1 MEEKQGEVS
10 SNSEVM
16 TEIPLEDL
24 SPVKTDAKRESVESN
39 NVKSKDAE
47 VAATPEKK
55 VQTISNFET
64 MAHLLKGNIGTG
76 IFSLPSAFKNS
87 GLWVGFGMFPF
98 IAIVCVHCM
107 QMLVNA
113 AAVMKKRD
121 PKFSLSY
128 AGTAE
133 MACLTGA
140 PQFKKYARAFSI
152 TVNVFI
158 CLKHFG
164 ACVVYLVFTST
175 NLQAVIEEYTEIRW
189 DVRIYMCIL
198 AIPLIFLN
206 WIRNLKLLAP
216 VSMVANVLQMSS
228 IVVVFYYIFRDPLP
242 PVSSVPAFGSWGGV
256 PLFFGTA
263 IFSLETIT
271 LVLPLQKD
279 MRRPWDFKGWT
290 GILNTGMSIVTC
302 IYIAMGFFGYL
313 RYGENIEGSITLNLP
328 PDEVLAQVVK
338 ILLVIAICGNY
349 AVQFYVP
356 IPIMWPGLTKHAAR
370 IIKNDLAA
378 EYMFRTF
385 MVLVTLLLAA
395 AIPKIDLVVSLV
407 GAVTGTFLAL
417 ILPPIL
423 EYVTLAPNISKQML
437 TKDIVILIFGIIGF
451 ITGTYSTILAI
462 VNSAQEA

>member
-1 MEEKQGEVS
+1 MGDKNEGDVS
-10 SNSEVM
+10 SNSEGV
-16 TEIPLEDL
+16 TEIPLQDV
-24 SPVKTDAKRESVESN
+24 VKIDDKRNSIKSESA
-39 NVKSKDAE
+39 NVKDAE
-47 VAATPEKK
+47 IAVTTDKK
-55 VQTISNFET
+55 IPQTISNFET

-76 IFSLPSAFKNS
+76 IFSLPSAFLNA
-87 GLWVGFGMFPF
+87 GLWVGFGMFPI
-98 IAIVCVHCM
+98 IAI
-107 QMLVNA
+107 MLVKC
-113 AAVMKKRD
+113 AAVMKRRD
-121 PKFSLSY
+121 ANFSISY

-133 MACLTGA
+133 MACRTGQ
-140 PQFKKYARAFSI
+140 PQYAKYARAFGI

-175 NLQAVIEEYTEIRW
+175 NLQAVIEYYTDIRW
-189 DVRIYMCIL
+189 NVRIYMCIL
-198 AIPLIFLN
+198 TIPLIFLN

-216 VSMVANVLQMSS
+216 VSLFANVLQMSS

-242 PVSSVPAFGSWGGV
+242 PINSVPAFGSWGGV

-290 GILNTGMSIVTC
+290 GILNTGMTIVTC

-313 RYGENIEGSITLNLP
+313 QYGEEIEGSITLNLP
-328 PDEVLAQVVK
+328 QDEVLAQVVK
-338 ILLVIAICGNY
+338 ILLVVAICGNY

-356 IPIMWPGLTKHAAR
+356 IPIMWPTLSKYAAR
-370 IIKNDLAA
+370 YTKNDFAA
-378 EYMFRTF
+378 ELAFRTF

-423 EYVTLAPNISKQML
+423 EYVTCAPNISKSIL
-437 TKDIVILIFGIIGF
+437 TKDIVILVFGIVGF
-451 ITGTYSTILAI
+451 VTGTYSTILAI
-462 VNSAQEA
+462 VQEFTG

>member
-1 MEEKQGEVS
+1 
-10 SNSEVM
+10 
-16 TEIPLEDL
+16 
-24 SPVKTDAKRESVESN
+24 
-39 NVKSKDAE
+39 
-47 VAATPEKK
+47 
-55 VQTISNFET
+55 
-64 MAHLLKGNIGTG
+64 
-76 IFSLPSAFKNS
+76 
-87 GLWVGFGMFPF
+87 
-98 IAIVCVHCM
+98 
-107 QMLVNA
+107 
-113 AAVMKKRD
+113 
-121 PKFSLSY
+121 
-128 AGTAE
+128 
-133 MACLTGA
+133 
-140 PQFKKYARAFSI
+140 
-152 TVNVFI
+152 
-158 CLKHFG
+158 
-164 ACVVYLVFTST
+164 
-175 NLQAVIEEYTEIRW
+175 
-189 DVRIYMCIL
+189 MCIL